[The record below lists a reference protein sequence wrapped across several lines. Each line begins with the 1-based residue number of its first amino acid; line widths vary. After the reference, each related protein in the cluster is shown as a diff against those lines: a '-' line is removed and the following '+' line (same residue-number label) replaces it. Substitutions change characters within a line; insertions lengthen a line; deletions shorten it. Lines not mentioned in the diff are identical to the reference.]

1 MNSTVIGFAISMAFL
16 FLMLSAACSA
26 IQEIV
31 SNIFRWRAQT
41 LEKGLAGLLMSEQVK
56 DALYELPI
64 IKGLHSPNVRGQ
76 LKHKP
81 SYIPSSTLALAIL
94 DLAVSK
100 KMNLTDAPA
109 EPVVASASDRSAANP
124 PTVSIPG
131 KDKVF
136 ADVEILLRSVL
147 RGSKDVDEQKE
158 RLENWYN
165 DSMTRISGWYKR
177 KSHAYLWIFGILLC
191 LALNADSISLSK
203 SFWNDQTLRD
213 AMVAAA
219 TEYVKNPPKDG
230 TTPPE
235 TDIKGALAR
244 VDEVRQRLPNIPL
257 GWCHVKDA
265 AATTG
270 TCWPDLAHPTGLSQE
285 VPISVNDPRRV
296 VGDLSGWWF
305 WKAIGVVLTA
315 LAISQGAPFWFDLLQ
330 KAVNLRLAGEPPPVK
345 TDNNAT

>member
-41 LEKGLAGLLMSEQVK
+41 LEKGLAGLFMSEQVK

-94 DLAVSK
+94 DLAAGK
-100 KMNLTDAPA
+100 NMNLTDPAPV
-109 EPVVASASDRSAANP
+109 PASGSAGNP
-124 PTVSIPG
+124 PATTPA

-136 ADVEILLRSVL
+136 ADAEILLRSIL

-203 SFWNDQTLRD
+203 SFWNDQMLRD

-219 TEYVKNPPKDG
+219 TDYVKNPPKDRA
-230 TTPPE
+230 TPE
-235 TDIKGALAR
+235 DTDIKGALAR
-244 VDEVRQRLPNIPL
+244 LDEVRQKLPNVPL
-257 GWCHVKDA
+257 GWCHVENT

-270 TCWPDLAHPTGLSQE
+270 TCWPDLAHPTQPSYN
-285 VPISVNDPRRV
+285 VPLSVNDPRRV
-296 VGDLSGWWF
+296 VGDLSSWWF
-305 WKAIGVVLTA
+305 WKALGVVLTA

-330 KAVNLRLAGEPPPVK
+330 KAVNLRLAGEPPPTRTDSK
-345 TDNNAT
+345 TT